1 MRKVG
6 NHLSRRVNRLVL
18 AVLVVMAMGG
28 GAYASVASA
37 MLPPPPGHES
47 LRQEAISIMDLNYKQ
62 FGWMRAHDHIPPFN
76 WASDGCSWTPP
87 DWAQLFRPACLLH
100 DFGYRNFGNGL
111 RLQRT
116 EARRAWIDGRFY
128 TEMKR
133 ICNDKYSAW
142 WRVAN
147 DAACHS
153 EAWTMYKVVR
163 VASHW

>member
-1 MRKVG
+1 MSRAG
-6 NHLSRRVNRLVL
+6 SQTRRRVGRLVL
-18 AVLVVMAMGG
+18 AALAAMAMACGTFVSE
-28 GAYASVASA
+28 AAAQI
-37 MLPPPPGHES
+37 PPPPGHVS
-47 LRQEAISIMDLNYKQ
+47 LRQEAISIMELTYKQ
-62 FGWMRAHDHIPPFN
+62 FGWMRSHDPIGPFN
-76 WASDGCSWTPP
+76 WTSDGCSWTPP
-87 DWAQLFRPACLLH
+87 DWAQLFRPACRLH

-111 RLQRT
+111 RLQHT

>member
-1 MRKVG
+1 MSSARSQTRRQVG
-6 NHLSRRVNRLVL
+6 RLVL
-18 AVLVVMAMGG
+18 AVLAVMALSAGTF
-28 GAYASVASA
+28 ASESVAQI
-37 MLPPPPGHES
+37 PPPPGHVS
-47 LRQEAISIMDLNYKQ
+47 LRAEAIAIMNLTYKE
-62 FGWMRAHDHIPPFN
+62 FGWMRSHDPIRPFN
-76 WASDGCSWTPP
+76 WTSDGCSWTPP
-87 DWAQLFRPACLLH
+87 AWAQLFRPACLLH

-142 WRVAN
+142 WRIAN
-147 DAACHS
+147 DAACHA